1 MRRTTMST
9 SRLCRGLAV
18 ATIAAAFSGLLGI
31 PAHAAEPPP
40 GQAVPPAIPTAEPD
54 VGSTTIPAATQR
66 EKYDAVNAIHVG
78 EPTDDW
84 LRLSDK
90 NFVFRIYDKISID
103 KFPRTKAEA
112 SRVYGLTVPDA
123 SVFIRTGVHEFV
135 QRDQDEQVL
144 RDAEKQH
151 RVTTR
156 MKAIENAHI
165 APDPAMLDLTDRN
178 FVFQVFSRAT
188 TGSKVKAGAATAY
201 QGDAAV
207 WKTFIEVTVLELAEQ
222 DDFAAIEKARQQS
235 EEEAQRVER
244 ELKRRSAVAAIPATF
259 QTVWLQAPDDVFIR
273 ELLRL
278 PELAVPA
285 NIEIKDAADLASR
298 STDPAVWRTFVN
310 TGLKEAAD
318 RGKARREREEDE
330 ANRRVVREIRTR
342 AENGGVRP
350 RLVAAAD
357 TALTG
362 SRSDVVAFLR
372 EGQYQVLNQ
381 SLQTVTPGV
390 KGWYV
395 HSGGG
400 DAWITPGQAGTD
412 GTKPLPYATWKVAN
426 GLADPL
432 CYSFE
437 SVDRT
442 GNYLRQQD
450 FRVKLHGNDGTDA
463 FKRDATWCPK
473 RTGWGI
479 ALESKAQP
487 GRVLRHIDA
496 QLWVAQL
503 GGGNWFDT
511 ERLFN
516 EDSGWKVVA
525 PNPEVS
531 TPLMLGWYNDDQ
543 LRALAGNPK
552 AAEVHDAGVRYRD
565 FQNGRVYWGPETGAR
580 FVTGE
585 IHTRY
590 LALGGHKWLLPL
602 THQVTGGGSAK
613 ISLQQGVA
621 IYWTPATGAKLVM
634 GAIRGKWDSL
644 GAETGQ
650 LGFPTSDEYDIPG
663 GRRSDFQNGWSISWN
678 AADGELRVFRR
689 VIVPVG

>member
-1 MRRTTMST
+1 MST

-18 ATIAAAFSGLLGI
+18 ATVAAAFSGLLGI

-54 VGSTTIPAATQR
+54 VGSTTILPATQR

-112 SRVYGLTVPDA
+112 SRVYGLAVPDA

-285 NIEIKDAADLASR
+285 NVEIKDAADLASR

-310 TGLKEAAD
+310 TGLKQAAD

-400 DAWITPGQAGTD
+400 DAWITPGRPVPT
-412 GTKPLPYATWKVAN
+412 
-426 GLADPL
+426 
-432 CYSFE
+432 
-437 SVDRT
+437 
-442 GNYLRQQD
+442 
-450 FRVKLHGNDGTDA
+450 
-463 FKRDATWCPK
+463 
-473 RTGWGI
+473 
-479 ALESKAQP
+479 
-487 GRVLRHIDA
+487 
-496 QLWVAQL
+496 
-503 GGGNWFDT
+503 
-511 ERLFN
+511 
-516 EDSGWKVVA
+516 A
-525 PNPEVS
+525 PNRCRTRRGRSRAGSPTPSATRSNPSTAPGTTCGSRTSGSSCTATTARTRSNGTRPGARSAPAGASRWSRRRSRAGSCGTPTRSCGSRSSAAATGS
-531 TPLMLGWYNDDQ
+531 TPNGCSTRT
-543 LRALAGNPK
+543 RA
-552 AAEVHDAGVRYRD
+552 
-565 FQNGRVYWGPETGAR
+565 GRSSP
-580 FVTGE
+580 
-585 IHTRY
+585 
-590 LALGGHKWLLPL
+590 P
-602 THQVTGGGSAK
+602 
-613 ISLQQGVA
+613 
-621 IYWTPATGAKLVM
+621 TP
-634 GAIRGKWDSL
+634 
-644 GAETGQ
+644 
-650 LGFPTSDEYDIPG
+650 
-663 GRRSDFQNGWSISWN
+663 RSPP
-678 AADGELRVFRR
+678 R
-689 VIVPVG
+689 